1 MYRCLPITWS
11 NTKRPIT
18 LPPACA
24 FQARPACIST
34 NWLADGKASFCA
46 SGMVRYCTACAAD
59 VSDTTA
65 AAGAVHFIH
74 SGIASPPSLDCE
86 SSEEES
92 NPAKH
97 RVRIRAGRILADRLL
112 IGALE
117 HELGRGEDR
126 NAHVVELQLSG

>member
-18 LPPACA
+18 LPPASA

-65 AAGAVHFIH
+65 AACAVHFIH
-74 SGIASPPSLDCE
+74 PGIAFLPSLIVAL
-86 SSEEES
+86 EEES
-92 NPAKH
+92 DAAEH
-97 RVRIRAGRILADRLL
+97 RVRIGAGRILVDHLL
-112 IGALE
+112 IGPLQHEVGRRE
-117 HELGRGEDR
+117 HRD
-126 NAHVVELQLSG
+126 S